1 MNGNKLRKKI
11 ALTREMCIALNDM
24 AKNICDVNSGK

>member
-1 MNGNKLRKKI
+1 MAINLEKKI